1 MRCAHISVVSMRV
14 ERTRKDE
21 TMIWRLYKV
30 SVCVSDLVIIACRC
44 IRKVEG
50 GLVAP
55 VVRLGIGKVGG
66 GRLRGELLTRTIVS
80 VVGSLS
86 SVGGHKVRVVGP
98 SAEGIMVYV
107 MEIAD
112 LHGIAKGLRTRGIV
126 AALQGKRT
134 RKRNGAS
141 QASDLGMSVT
151 PRHTHTHTHTRAC
164 VCVRVCVCLYVY
176 NAVYVY
182 NACVCIYHTHT

>member
-1 MRCAHISVVSMRV
+1 M
-14 ERTRKDE
+14 K
-21 TMIWRLYKV
+21 
-30 SVCVSDLVIIACRC
+30 
-44 IRKVEG
+44 KVEG
-50 GLVAP
+50 DLVGR

-66 GRLRGELLTRTIVS
+66 GRLRGELLTRTIVI

-112 LHGIAKGLRTRGIV
+112 LQGIAKGLRTRGIV

-134 RKRNGAS
+134 GQRNGAL
-141 QASDLGMSVT
+141 DLRRLVLS
-151 PRHTHTHTHTRAC
+151 
-164 VCVRVCVCLYVY
+164 
-176 NAVYVY
+176 
-182 NACVCIYHTHT
+182 

>member
-1 MRCAHISVVSMRV
+1 M
-14 ERTRKDE
+14 
-21 TMIWRLYKV
+21 
-30 SVCVSDLVIIACRC
+30 
-44 IRKVEG
+44 
-50 GLVAP
+50 
-55 VVRLGIGKVGG
+55 
-66 GRLRGELLTRTIVS
+66 RGELLTRTIVS

-86 SVGGHKVRVVGP
+86 SVGGYKVRVVGP

-141 QASDLGMSVT
+141 QASDLGMSVP
-151 PRHTHTHTHTRAC
+151 PRHTHTRVCVTEQVPINTNFSLMC
-164 VCVRVCVCLYVY
+164 VCVFE
-176 NAVYVY
+176 
-182 NACVCIYHTHT
+182 